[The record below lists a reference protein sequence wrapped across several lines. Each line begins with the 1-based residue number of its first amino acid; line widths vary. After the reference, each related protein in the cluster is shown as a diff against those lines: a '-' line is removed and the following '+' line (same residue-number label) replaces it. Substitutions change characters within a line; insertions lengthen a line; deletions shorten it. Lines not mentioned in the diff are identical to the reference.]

1 MELTT
6 DRLFIRPITIAD
18 KEDLLAY
25 RSDAIT
31 NQYQGWIPSKLS
43 DVEKFIGK
51 LSPTPNLPNTWY
63 QLGIVERKSNKFIG
77 DVGIHFID
85 PKNYQAEVGCTL
97 DKNYQGQGFALEAL
111 RKVIDYLFTEY
122 KKHRIIASIDP
133 DNLSSI
139 ILVERL
145 GFRKEAHF
153 KESLMINN
161 QWVDDIIYAILAK
174 EWRSSAS

>member
-6 DRLFIRPITIAD
+6 DRLFIRPLTLND
-18 KEDLLAY
+18 KEDLLSY
-25 RSDAIT
+25 RSDHVT
-31 NQYQGWIPSKLS
+31 NQYQGWIPGNLN
-43 DVEKFIGK
+43 DVEMFIKK
-51 LSPTPNLPNTWY
+51 LAVAPNLPETWY
-63 QLGIVERKSNKFIG
+63 QLGIVERKSNQFIG

-85 PKNYQAEVGCTL
+85 PENYQAEVGCTL
-97 DKNYQGQGFALEAL
+97 DKHYQGQGFALEAL
-111 RKVIDYLFTEY
+111 REVIDYLFTEY
-122 KKHRIIASIDP
+122 KKHRIVASIDP

-153 KESLMINN
+153 KESLRIHN

-174 EWRSSAS
+174 EWLTRAG